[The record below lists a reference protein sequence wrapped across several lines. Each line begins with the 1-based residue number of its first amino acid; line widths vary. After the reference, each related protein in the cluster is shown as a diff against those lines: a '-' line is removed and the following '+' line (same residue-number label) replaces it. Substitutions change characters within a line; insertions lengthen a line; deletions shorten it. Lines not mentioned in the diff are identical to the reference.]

1 MSSRQMSSDLDD
13 MLFRCEVPAFT
24 NYAICER
31 DGYNLRMKKR
41 TILSLTF
48 SLILFFSAGCS
59 RNTTP
64 DPDTQIRQAVAATL
78 AAIPSPTAIPQST
91 PYPLPTPFN
100 LAGLF
105 CEYQFCIGHPIEMAF
120 FDVSA
125 QQNPAA
131 PSTYSQGLLA
141 AFNGSLFIQ
150 VMWQIAPGASD
161 PKFLLDTIINDA
173 IDTRDGTMDV
183 MLVRN
188 MNVMYIKLTSTATTV
203 LPFGGAAAWTC
214 GDRVFA
220 WKVYTPQAES
230 ARPLFDEGLSR
241 FTCGQ

>member
-1 MSSRQMSSDLDD
+1 
-13 MLFRCEVPAFT
+13 
-24 NYAICER
+24 
-31 DGYNLRMKKR
+31 MKKR

-48 SLILFFSAGCS
+48 SLILVLVTGCS
-59 RNTTP
+59 LKATP
-64 DPDTQIRQAVAATL
+64 DANTQIQQAVAATL
-78 AAIPSPTAIPQST
+78 AAIPQPTVPPAST
-91 PYPLPTPFN
+91 PYPSPTPFS

-131 PSTYSQGLLA
+131 PSSYSQGLLA
-141 AFNGSLFIQ
+141 AFNANLFIQ
-150 VMWQIAPGASD
+150 VMWQIAPGATD

-188 MNVMYIKLTSTATTV
+188 MNVMYIKLTSTATVV
-203 LPFGGAAAWTC
+203 LPFGAAAAWTC

-220 WKVYTPQAES
+220 WKAYSPQAET
-230 ARPLFDEGLSR
+230 AAPLFEEALKR
-241 FTCGQ
+241 FSCGQ